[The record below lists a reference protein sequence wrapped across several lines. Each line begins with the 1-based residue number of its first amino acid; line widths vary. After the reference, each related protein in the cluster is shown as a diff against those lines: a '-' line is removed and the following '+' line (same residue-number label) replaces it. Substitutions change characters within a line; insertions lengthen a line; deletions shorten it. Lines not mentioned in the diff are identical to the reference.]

1 MTLLARKPLL
11 TVGELKELLKDIPND
26 LIIRYKQANIDTE
39 LDKTSP
45 VHDVEN
51 TDDILF
57 LITYYSS
64 HRKLT
69 DY

>member
-11 TVGELKELLKDIPND
+11 TVGELKEFLKNVPDDI
-26 LIIRYKQANIDTE
+26 IIRYKKANLDTE

-45 VHDVEN
+45 IHDVEN